1 VEGMTEL
8 LLRTEA
14 FVSDLILKAE
24 AVMWGPWMLV
34 LLAATGLLLSVR
46 TKFVQFRR
54 FGYGVKLVM
63 LGAAH
68 RDRSEKQ
75 EGDITPFE
83 ALTTALAAT
92 VGNGNIAG
100 VATAI
105 ATGGPGAPFWMV
117 LIAFLG
123 MATKYAEAVLGVKF
137 RRVAEDGTMSGGP
150 MYYIEK
156 GLGLKWLATVF
167 AVFGLIAGV
176 AVGNMAQSNSVAKVF
191 ETKFAIPSAATGI
204 FLMIITWLVIVGGIR
219 RIAHVTEALVPTMVI
234 VYIVSGLTI
243 LALRYDAIPATIAL
257 IFRSAF
263 TPTAAAGGFL
273 GATVAK
279 AMRLGISRGLLSNEA
294 GLGSAPIAHGAAKT
308 KSAVRQGFVAMMGVF
323 IDTILVCS
331 MTSLVILL
339 SGQWKGFFEDG
350 ITQLSSTPLTAA
362 AFDSVLQVGQLKIG
376 GYIVAVCSILFGYS
390 TLIGWSYYN
399 EQFVRYIWGPRAVPL
414 YRWIFCAICV
424 LGAVATIELI
434 WSFGTLCVAF
444 MAIPNLIA
452 LILLSGVV
460 GKETLAY
467 REEDE

>member
-1 VEGMTEL
+1 MERLSQIVVECSERL
-8 LLRTEA
+8 SQIILECEA
-14 FVSDLILKAE
+14 F
-24 AVMWGPWMLV
+24 MWGPWMLI

-54 FGYGVKLVM
+54 FGYAVKLV
-63 LGAAH
+63 LQGAAH
-68 RDRSEKQ
+68 KDHSEK
-75 EGDITPFE
+75 EAGDITPFA

-105 ATGGPGAPFWMV
+105 ATGGPGAPFWMI

-123 MATKYAEAVLGVKF
+123 MTTKFSEAVLGVKF
-137 RRVAEDGTMSGGP
+137 RRVSEDGTMSGGP

-167 AVFGLIAGV
+167 AVFGLIAGI

-191 ETKFAIPSAATGI
+191 EAKLGIPTLATGI

-219 RIAHVTEALVPTMVI
+219 RIAHVTEGLVPTMVLI
-234 VYIVSGLTI
+234 YVFSGLTI
-243 LALRYDAIPATIAL
+243 LALRWYLIPETIAL
-257 IFRSAF
+257 IVRSAF
-263 TPTAAAGGFL
+263 TPTAAAGGFV
-273 GATVAK
+273 GATVRE

-308 KSAVRQGFVAMMGVF
+308 KSPVRQGFVAMMGVF
-323 IDTILVCS
+323 IDTILVGS

-339 SGQWKGFFEDG
+339 SGMWSVSDPQTGMP
-350 ITQLSSTPLTAA
+350 LSSTPLTAA
-362 AFDSVLQVGQLKIG
+362 AFDSVLRIG
-376 GYIVAVCSILFGYS
+376 GFEVGGYVVAISSILFGYS

-399 EQFVRYIWGPRAVPL
+399 EQFVRYIWGVKVVPL
-414 YRWIFCAICV
+414 YRWVFCAICV
-424 LGAVATIELI
+424 VGAVATIELI
-434 WSFGTLCVAF
+434 WSFGTLCCAF

-452 LILLSGVV
+452 LILLSGIVQ
-460 GKETLAY
+460 KETLAY
-467 REEDE
+467 RE

>member
-1 VEGMTEL
+1 LERL
-8 LLRTEA
+8 
-14 FVSDLILKAE
+14 SDLIIKAE
-24 AVMWGPWMLV
+24 SVMWGPWMLI

-54 FGYGVKLVM
+54 FGYGAKLVI
-63 LGAAH
+63 LGATH

-75 EGDITPFE
+75 KGDITPFE

-150 MYYIEK
+150 MYYIEQ

-167 AVFGLIAGV
+167 ALFGLVAGV
-176 AVGNMAQSNSVAKVF
+176 AVGNMAQANSVAKVF
-191 ETKFAIPSAATGI
+191 ETQFHIPSWCTGV
-204 FLMIITWLVIVGGIR
+204 FLMVITWLVIVGGIR

-234 VYIVSGLTI
+234 VYILSGLTI
-243 LALRYDAIPATIAL
+243 LVLRHEAVPETIAL

-308 KSAVRQGFVAMMGVF
+308 KSAVRQGYVAMMGVF

-331 MTSLVILL
+331 MTSIVILL
-339 SGQWKGFFEDG
+339 SGLWTECLPDG
-350 ITQLSSTPLTAA
+350 TQLSSTPLTAA
-362 AFDSVLQVGQLKIG
+362 AFKSVLHIRQFPLG
-376 GYIVAVCSILFGYS
+376 GYIIAVSSILFGYS

-399 EQFVRYIWGPRAVPL
+399 EQFVRYIWGGKVVPL

-424 LGAVATIELI
+424 LGAVATIELV

-467 REEDE
+467 REEGDS